1 MFDVASFGFEVF
13 ETLDWDFGGAGA
25 EVKQIGSHLLVKLC
39 NNLPKPFNYGI
50 VWHVA
55 LVISVFLPILNI
67 NGRPATKNH
76 FELMRLEDL
85 QEIVGNDLVESVLHA
100 LDDIANLPI
109 SVKLHPKLSKKT
121 T

>member
-1 MFDVASFGFEVF
+1 MFDMTPFGLEVF
-13 ETLDWDFGGAGA
+13 EALDWDFGGAGA
-25 EVKQIGSHLLVKLC
+25 EVKKIGSHLLVELC
-39 NNLPKPFNYGI
+39 DNLPKPFNYGI

-67 NGRPATKNH
+67 NSRPATKNH
-76 FELMRLEDL
+76 FELMRLKDF

-109 SVKLHPKLSKKT
+109 SVKLNPKSNGKVT
-121 T
+121 